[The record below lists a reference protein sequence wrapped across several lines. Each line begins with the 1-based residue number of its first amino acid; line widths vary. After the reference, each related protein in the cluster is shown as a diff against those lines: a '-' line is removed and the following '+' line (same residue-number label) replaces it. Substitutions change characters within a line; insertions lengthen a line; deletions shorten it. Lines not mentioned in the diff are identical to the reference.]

1 MNCFSLL
8 RNSVWT
14 AFILTTVVTLG
25 IANGTATAQTPQPLF
40 SIATQ
45 LPLSGTAFPVFTGDF
60 NGDGVPDLAYVTE
73 TNNLEIVLGV
83 GTSTPS
89 TVTTPS
95 ICPSTAG
102 QAQVNF
108 ADVNNDKKLDLIFS
122 CNGYITIQLGNGD
135 GTFQTAAFFAV
146 NAQMPVLVDLN
157 GDGFLDIAA
166 LVPSSTTPKVAVLLN
181 QGAASPGTF
190 QSPKLYAV
198 PSGATGLLSGDLN
211 GDGKQD
217 VVTTINTGT
226 DYPTYTAISILYG
239 NGDGTLKAPATQS
252 TSSFSS
258 FTIGDF
264 NGDGVTDLA
273 LLLLPPTNTS
283 LFTSVQIF
291 LGSTS
296 GTFSPGALL
305 GVAAQAVPTSGNSQP
320 MAAIALT
327 SSGNLDLVV
336 TTNVLSVF
344 LGDGKGGFTPSG
356 SYGVAGSP
364 LLFADLTGQGNLGLI
379 LGNVSGTFYFAGDGD
394 GSFQAVPGTPVYGV
408 FADVNNDGLTDILF
422 APPQG
427 GSYFGTALGRGDG
440 AFSALDQLTPLPTT
454 ATEYFLMA
462 GDFNGDGKIDALAI
476 QPGSTSQDPCG
487 DSPNAQLL
495 PYLGSGDGRF
505 QPAGTAV
512 PLGVNDA
519 APGVTG
525 DFNSDG
531 NLDVILPYG
540 SCQPGL
546 VFVPGKGDG
555 TFGTPVVINATQDNQ
570 YPGLLVGDL
579 NNDKKLDLVWGDA
592 VLLGNGDGTFKQ
604 IPLTIPAS
612 PAGPIAAVAIA
623 DLNGDG
629 ILDAVSSPGT
639 AIYAGNGDG
648 TFQTM
653 PFYTVPLPQ
662 GIYASSFATADVNGD
677 GNPDLLLVQTSSAP
691 PYLGVYLG
699 DGHGNFTQD
708 TNTYYVSTSQ
718 SNFGANTTVPS
729 RLNSQ
734 APPLASDNKLDLL
747 IALASNNP
755 NSSTY
760 TVSLLNQTNPVP
772 PKPAPIASTT
782 SLQASPTTGALG
794 AAITL
799 TAFVFGTDPTGSVTF
814 AVNGNTVGTA
824 AIANGTATFPISL
837 GNPGSY
843 AVTATYPGDNN
854 NTASASSPVSVTI
867 GQATTTTALQA
878 SPSAADV
885 NGKVTLTATVTGY
898 VPGGTVSF
906 ASGTSTLGKATL
918 AGGVATLQISFA
930 AAGTY
935 PITATYQG
943 DANNLAST
951 SSPVTVV
958 IAAPDF
964 TVAASPTSGSV
975 AAGQTA
981 TFTFTVTPAA
991 GYAGT
996 VKLSCGA
1003 LPSMAACSFSPASIT
1018 PSGGAPVSSTLT
1030 ITTAAATAMLH
1041 PDRPFGPP
1049 KPWIPAGGLALAGIL
1064 GLAFAPIR
1072 MRRWNDQLRLLSWG
1086 LLLASISLSMVGCG
1100 GSGGSGSNTPS
1111 NPGTP
1116 AGSYTISVNAAD
1128 SAGGPQHAVSIA
1140 LTVQ

>member
-1 MNCFSLL
+1 MNCFALL
-8 RNSVWT
+8 RKSVWT

-25 IANGTATAQTPQPLF
+25 IVNGTAKAQTPQPLF

-45 LPLSGTAFPVFTGDF
+45 LPLSGTALPVFAGDF
-60 NGDGVPDLAYVTE
+60 NGDGVPDLAYITE
-73 TNNLEIVLGV
+73 SNNLEIVLSAG
-83 GTSTPS
+83 SNTPT

-102 QAQVNF
+102 QALVNF
-108 ADVNNDKKLDLIFS
+108 ADVNNDKKLDLVFS
-122 CNGYITIQLGNGD
+122 CNGSITIQLGNGD
-135 GTFQTAAFFAV
+135 GTFQTPAYFAV
-146 NAQMPVLVDLN
+146 NAQMPILVDLN

-166 LVPSSTTPKVAVLLN
+166 LIPNSTTPQVAILVN
-181 QGAASPGTF
+181 QGATSPGIF

-198 PSGATGLLSGDLN
+198 PSGASGLLSGDFN

-226 DYPTYTAISILYG
+226 ASPTYTAVSILYG

-283 LFTSVQIF
+283 LFTSVQIL

-296 GTFSPGALL
+296 GTFSPGASL
-305 GVAAQAVPTSGNSQP
+305 GVAAQAVPASGNSQP

-327 SSGNLDLVV
+327 SSGDLDLVV

-344 LGDGKGGFTPSG
+344 LGDGKGGFTPTG

-379 LGNVSGTFYFAGDGD
+379 LGNVSGTFYFAGNGD
-394 GSFQAVPGTPVYGV
+394 GTLQAVPGTPGYGV
-408 FADVNNDGLTDILF
+408 IADVNNDGLSDILF
-422 APPQG
+422 TAPQG
-427 GSYFGTALGRGDG
+427 GSYFGAALGRGDG
-440 AFSALDQLTPLPTT
+440 GFSALDQFTPLPTT
-454 ATEYFLMA
+454 ATEYLLMA
-462 GDFNGDGKIDALAI
+462 GDFNGDGKIDVLAI
-476 QPGSTSQDPCG
+476 QPGCTSQVPCG
-487 DSPNAQLL
+487 DLPNAQLL
-495 PYLGSGDGRF
+495 SYPGSGDGRF
-505 QPAGTAV
+505 QPAGAAV
-512 PLGVNDA
+512 ALGVKDA
-519 APGVTG
+519 AAGVTG

-531 NLDVILPYG
+531 KLDVILPYG

-546 VFVPGKGDG
+546 EFVPGNGDG
-555 TFGTPVVINATQDNQ
+555 TFGTPVLINATQNNQ
-570 YPGLLVGDL
+570 HPGLLVGDL
-579 NNDKKLDLVWGDA
+579 NKDKKLDLIWGDA

-612 PAGPIAAVAIA
+612 PAGPRAAVAIA

-629 ILDAVSSPGT
+629 ILDAVSSPAT

-648 TFQTM
+648 TFQTT
-653 PFYTVPLPQ
+653 PYYTVPLPQ
-662 GIYASSFATADVNGD
+662 GTYASSFAAADVNGD

-699 DGHGNFTQD
+699 DGKGNFTQD

-718 SNFGANTTVPS
+718 SNFGTNATVPS

-734 APPLASDNKLDLL
+734 APPPATDNNLDLL
-747 IALASNNP
+747 IALTSSSP

-760 TVSLLNQTNPVP
+760 MVSLLNQANPPSPKPVP
-772 PKPAPIASTT
+772 ITSKT
-782 SLQASPTTGALG
+782 SLQASPTTGTSG
-794 AAITL
+794 ADITL

-814 AVNGNTVGTA
+814 TADGNTLGTA
-824 AIANGTATFPISL
+824 SITSGTATLEISL
-837 GNPGSY
+837 GNAGSY
-843 AVTATYPGDNN
+843 AVTATYPGDSNN
-854 NTASASSPVSVTI
+854 SASASSAVSVTI
-867 GQATTTTALQA
+867 GQAATTTALQA
-878 SPSAADV
+878 SPSAGDA
-885 NGKVTLTATVTGY
+885 NGQITLTATVTGS

-906 ASGTSTLGKATL
+906 ASGTSSLGKATL
-918 AGGVATLQISFA
+918 AGGVAKLQTSFA
-930 AAGTY
+930 AAGSYT
-935 PITATYQG
+935 ITATYQG
-943 DANNLAST
+943 DTNNLGST

-975 AAGQTA
+975 ALGQTA
-981 TFTFTVTPAA
+981 TFTFTVTPTA

-996 VKLSCGA
+996 VKFSCGT
-1003 LPSMAACSFSPASIT
+1003 LPSMAACSFSPASIK
-1018 PSGGAPVSSTLT
+1018 PSGGTPVSSTLT
-1030 ITTAAATAMLH
+1030 LTTSGATAMLN
-1041 PDRPFGPP
+1041 PGRPFGPS
-1049 KPWIPAGGLALAGIL
+1049 KPWMPAGGLALAGLI
-1064 GLAFAPIR
+1064 GFAFVPIR
-1072 MRRWNDQLRLLSWG
+1072 MKRWNDQLRLLSWG
-1086 LLLASISLSMVGCG
+1086 FLLASISLSMVGCG
-1100 GSGGSGSNTPS
+1100 GGGGNSTPS

-1116 AGSYTISVNAAD
+1116 AGSYTISVTAAD

>member
-1 MNCFSLL
+1 MNCFTLL
-8 RNSVWT
+8 KKFVVT
-14 AFILTTVVTLG
+14 AFILTTVLTLG
-25 IANGTATAQTPQPLF
+25 IVNSTAKAQTPRPLF
-40 SIATQ
+40 PTATQ
-45 LPLSGTAFPVFTGDF
+45 LPLSGTAFPVFAGDF
-60 NGDGVPDLAYVTE
+60 NRDGVPDLAYVTE
-73 TNNLEIVLGV
+73 SNNLEIVLSV
-83 GTSTPS
+83 GTNTPA

-108 ADVNNDKKLDLIFS
+108 ADVNNDKKLDLVFS

-135 GTFQTAAFFAV
+135 GTFQTPASFAV

-166 LVPSSTTPKVAVLLN
+166 LIPSSTAPQVAVLLN
-181 QGAASPGTF
+181 LGATSPGIF

-198 PSGATGLLSGDLN
+198 PSGATGLLSGDFN

-217 VVTTINTGT
+217 IVTTINTGT
-226 DYPTYTAISILYG
+226 VYPTYTAVSILYG
-239 NGDGTLKAPATQS
+239 NGDGTLKSPATQS

-273 LLLLPPTNTS
+273 LLLFPPTDTS
-283 LFTSVQIF
+283 LFTSVQIL

-296 GTFSPGALL
+296 GTFSPGASL
-305 GVAAQAVPTSGNSQP
+305 GVAAQAVPASGNSQP

-327 SSGNLDLVV
+327 SGGDLDLVV
-336 TTNVLSVF
+336 ITNVLSVF

-356 SYGVAGSP
+356 SYSVAGSP

-379 LGNVSGTFYFAGDGD
+379 LGNASGTFYFAGDGD
-394 GSFQAVPGTPVYGV
+394 GTFQAVPGTPVYGV

-422 APPQG
+422 SPPQG
-427 GSYFGTALGRGDG
+427 GSYFGIALGRGDG

-454 ATEYFLMA
+454 ATEYLLMA
-462 GDFNGDGKIDALAI
+462 GDFNHDGKIDVLAI
-476 QPGSTSQDPCG
+476 QPGNTSQVPCG

-495 PYLGSGDGRF
+495 SYLGSGDGRF
-505 QPAGTAV
+505 QPAGIAV
-512 PLGVNDA
+512 ALGVKDA
-519 APGVTG
+519 APGVIG

-546 VFVPGKGDG
+546 VFVPGNGDG
-555 TFGTPVVINATQDNQ
+555 TFGTPVLINATQDNQ

-612 PAGPIAAVAIA
+612 PAGPTAAVAIA

-639 AIYAGNGDG
+639 TIYAGNGDG
-648 TFQTM
+648 TFQTT
-653 PFYTVPLPQ
+653 PFYTVPLSQ
-662 GIYASSFATADVNGD
+662 GTYASSFATADVNGD

-699 DGHGNFTQD
+699 DGKGNFTQD

-718 SNFGANTTVPS
+718 SNFGANATVPS

-734 APPLASDNKLDLL
+734 APPPASDDKLDLL
-747 IALASNNP
+747 IVLTSSNP
-755 NSSTY
+755 NSSPY
-760 TVSLLNQTNPVP
+760 TVSLLNLTNPVP
-772 PKPAPIASTT
+772 PKPAPITSTT
-782 SLQASPTTGALG
+782 SVQASPAAGTPGV
-794 AAITL
+794 AITL
-799 TAFVFGTDPTGSVTF
+799 TAFVYGTDPTGSVTF
-814 AVNGNTVGTA
+814 TANGNTMGTGV
-824 AIANGTATFPISL
+824 IANGTATLQISL
-837 GNPGSY
+837 GNAGSY
-843 AVTATYPGDNN
+843 AVAATYAGDSNN
-854 NTASASSPVSVTI
+854 SVSASSAVSVTI

-878 SPSAADV
+878 SPSAGDV
-885 NGKVTLTATVTGY
+885 NGQITLTATVTGY
-898 VPGGTVSF
+898 LPGGTVSF
-906 ASGTSTLGKATL
+906 ATGASSLGKAAL
-918 AGGVATLQISFA
+918 AGGVATLHTSFT
-930 AAGTY
+930 AAGSY
-935 PITATYQG
+935 PITATYEG
-943 DANNLAST
+943 DANNVGST
-951 SSPVTVV
+951 SSQATVV

-975 AAGQTA
+975 TPGQTA
-981 TFTFTVTPAA
+981 AYTFTVTPTA

-996 VKLSCGA
+996 VKFSCGT

-1018 PSGGAPVSSTLT
+1018 PSGGIPVSSTLT
-1030 ITTAAATAMLH
+1030 LTTAAATAILN
-1041 PDRPFGPP
+1041 PDRPFGPS
-1049 KPWIPAGGLALAGIL
+1049 KPWIPAGGLALVGVI

-1072 MRRWNDQLRLLSWG
+1072 IRRWNDRLRLLSWG
-1086 LLLASISLSMVGCG
+1086 LVLASVSLSMVGCAGGG
-1100 GSGGSGSNTPS
+1100 GSSAPS
-1111 NPGTP
+1111 SPDTP
-1116 AGSYTISVNAAD
+1116 AGSYTISVTAAD
-1128 SAGGPQHAVSIA
+1128 SAAGPQHAVSIT